1 MISGSRNYLEAVRVR
16 VHHLVEIKHAL
27 IRKVT
32 PSDDTFIIK
41 NLNTIKN

>member
-16 VHHLVEIKHAL
+16 VHHLVEIIHAL

-32 PSDDTFIIK
+32 SSYDTFIIK
-41 NLNTIKN
+41 NLKTVKN